1 MRRDELMN
9 PDRVSE
15 IMLLVSGVVLFLPLL
30 LILIAALG
38 GYAGA
43 Q

>member
-15 IMLLVSGVVLFLPLL
+15 VILLVSGVVLFLPLL
-30 LILIAALG
+30 LIVVAAVG
-38 GYAGA
+38 GHAAG